1 MTRSIPCVLAAVVAL
16 LVGMP
21 GPPVAG
27 APAML
32 SVVVDNFKTG
42 RVILGAYAYCVP
54 AKAGHTARGPN
65 RSPAITWSRGPAGT
79 ASYAIVVV
87 DTDVPTVFTS
97 ANKEGQV
104 IPADLK
110 RRDFYHWLLVDITPL
125 TTALAAG
132 ADSKDPSPKPAG
144 PTAHG
149 VRGLNDYGN
158 GRAGY
163 DGPCPPWND
172 TIVHHYH
179 FQVHALDVA
188 HLSLPASFKGADV
201 VQAMQGH
208 VLARGE
214 VVGLYTQNPDVA
226 RTLPR

>member
-1 MTRSIPCVLAAVVAL
+1 
-16 LVGMP
+16 
-21 GPPVAG
+21 
-27 APAML
+27 
-32 SVVVDNFKTG
+32 
-42 RVILGAYAYCVP
+42 
-54 AKAGHTARGPN
+54 
-65 RSPAITWSRGPAGT
+65 
-79 ASYAIVVV
+79 
-87 DTDVPTVFTS
+87 VPTVFTS

-110 RRDFYHWLLVDITPL
+110 RRDFYHWLLVDIPPS

-144 PTAHG
+144 PTANG

-172 TIVHHYH
+172 AIVHHYH
-179 FQVHALDVA
+179 FRVYALNAA
-188 HLSLPASFKGADV
+188 HLSLPPGFKGTDV
-201 VQAMQGH
+201 VGSLH
-208 VLARGE
+208 GRVLAQGE

-226 RTLPR
+226 RTLRR

>member
-1 MTRSIPCVLAAVVAL
+1 MTRSILVVILAVAL
-16 LVGMP
+16 L
-21 GPPVAG
+21 AG
-27 APAML
+27 APGSPAAGAQAML

-54 AKAGHTARGPN
+54 AKVGHTARGPN
-65 RSPAITWSRGPAGT
+65 RSPAISWSRGPAGT

-110 RRDFYHWLLVDITPL
+110 RRDFYHWLLVDVPPS

-132 ADSKDPSPKPAG
+132 ADSKNSSPKPAG
-144 PTAHG
+144 PTANG

-179 FQVHALDVA
+179 FRVHALNVA
-188 HLSLPASFKGADV
+188 HLSLPAGFKGTDV
-201 VQAMQGH
+201 VMSLHGH
-208 VLARGE
+208 VLAQGE

>member
-1 MTRSIPCVLAAVVAL
+1 MARSMVFAVLVAALVAAA
-16 LVGMP
+16 P
-21 GPPVAG
+21 GTPATG
-27 APAML
+27 AQAML
-32 SVVVDNFKTG
+32 RVVVDNFKTG
-42 RVILGAYAYCVP
+42 GVILGAYAYCVR
-54 AKAGHTARGPN
+54 AKVGHTARGPN
-65 RSPAITWSRGPAGT
+65 RSPAISWSRGPAGT

-110 RRDFYHWLLVDITPL
+110 RRDFYHWLLVDVPPS

-144 PTAHG
+144 PTANG

-179 FQVHALDVA
+179 FRVYALNVA
-188 HLSLPASFKGADV
+188 HLSLPAGFKGTDV
-201 VQAMQGH
+201 VMSLHGH
-208 VLARGE
+208 VLAQGE